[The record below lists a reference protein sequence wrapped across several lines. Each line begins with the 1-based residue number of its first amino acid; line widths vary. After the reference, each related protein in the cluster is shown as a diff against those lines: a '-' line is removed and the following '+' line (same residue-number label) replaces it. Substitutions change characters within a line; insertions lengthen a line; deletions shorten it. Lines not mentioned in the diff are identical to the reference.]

1 MGKPRSREPA
11 EAFSREVGTPSRDE
25 NVTNRK
31 PARPVRRSIVDLTEA
46 ARRAAEDGVLPVA
59 PAAVRDDTP
68 RRAHAASPPPVRGRA
83 SHRARVRPVGDE
95 TVAPGESETSRDAS
109 ATCELEVSD
118 STADMA
124 VKIAKTY
131 QANTLDDIKAGFNAA
146 LDYAAEFAKRGA
158 SSEAANHASADG
170 GGDDRRNA
178 LAAQYRAEAVELM
191 KVNVATSFD
200 LARQLLVAKTA
211 AEWVELASTHAR
223 LQCELMLRQTRA
235 LRSFAR
241 TVTKSD
247 AG

>member
-11 EAFSREVGTPSRDE
+11 KAFSSEAETPSGDE
-25 NVTNRK
+25 NATNRK
-31 PARPVRRSIVDLTEA
+31 PARAVRRSIVDLTEA
-46 ARRAAEDGVLPVA
+46 ARRAAEDGVSPVV

-68 RRAHAASPPPVRGRA
+68 RRADAASPPPERGRG
-83 SHRARVRPVGDE
+83 SHRARVRSVSDE
-95 TVAPGESETSRDAS
+95 TVAPDQSETSRDVFG
-109 ATCELEVSD
+109 TCELQASD

-124 VKIAKTY
+124 VKIAKTC
-131 QANTLDDIKAGFNAA
+131 QANTLDDIKAGFNVA
-146 LDYAAEFAKRGA
+146 LDYAADFAKRGA
-158 SSEAANHASADG
+158 SSEAANHAAADA
-170 GGDDRRNA
+170 GDDRRNA

-200 LARQLLVAKTA
+200 LARQLLVAKTS

-223 LQCELMLRQTRA
+223 LQCELMLQQARA